1 MQVNPKNNSRLSR
14 RHFLRGLGAVAA
26 GLTFFP
32 REGWSAEEKS
42 AGPKMGHLGLNLGL
56 KRSIV
61 NSFDIG

>member
-1 MQVNPKNNSRLSR
+1 MKVNPKNNSRLSR

-42 AGPKMGHLGLNLGL
+42 STFTIGIPISARRPWMISEMQVEL
-56 KRSIV
+56 K
-61 NSFDIG
+61 